1 MTLERKPVPFFR
13 FNHLQCWP
21 LATVLVMCF
30 LFAGCATRKATPPP
44 AVTYPPTQE
53 SALRVLRSLP
63 QGPYA
68 RIQTITVA
76 AVVGKQ
82 FDSALSSARQTAA
95 QKGSNALVILG
106 DVEFKQRAGKRTLRV
121 RRLTYLAIWRP

>member
-1 MTLERKPVPFFR
+1 LTLKRQLVPFFR
-13 FNHLQCWP
+13 FNHLRCWP

-30 LFAGCATRKATPPP
+30 LLAGCATRKATPPP
-44 AVTYPPTQE
+44 TVTYPPTQE
-53 SALRVLRSLP
+53 SALRVLHSLP
-63 QGPYA
+63 QGSYA

-82 FDSALSSARQTAA
+82 FDSALSTARQTAA
-95 QKGSNALVILG
+95 QKGANALVILR
-106 DVEFKQRAGKRTLRV
+106 DAEFKQRIGKQTLRV